1 MYVMC
6 HAPQATSEFGM
17 NFAYANQAH
26 SPAPLPRRVDSPGG
40 RMTSRMYHESV
51 AGSGRSYGDGVPWG
65 TQYSPVQFG
74 NHMNGDS
81 NRPPASPQQ
90 KRESQP
96 HEITTFGVGIEFASG
111 RRELIVSS
119 LVPGCSAHANGTIR
133 VGDEMV
139 EVDGVTGLD
148 FKQAREIILGKQ
160 GTTVDLTFRRQ
171 SQTYRVTLMRGNSG
185 FIQVGSAVISVEET
199 IRQPIWLP
207 RIARLLDRLP

>member
-1 MYVMC
+1 
-6 HAPQATSEFGM
+6 
-17 NFAYANQAH
+17 
-26 SPAPLPRRVDSPGG
+26 
-40 RMTSRMYHESV
+40 
-51 AGSGRSYGDGVPWG
+51 
-65 TQYSPVQFG
+65 
-74 NHMNGDS
+74 
-81 NRPPASPQQ
+81 
-90 KRESQP
+90 
-96 HEITTFGVGIEFASG
+96 
-111 RRELIVSS
+111 
-119 LVPGCSAHANGTIR
+119 
-133 VGDEMV
+133 MV